1 MAHNVFE
8 DNNEFE
14 YEGTYN
20 TYLVN
25 MDDGTFISTDNPK
38 CNIEFFLDYS
48 TDDSDEPPKVE
59 IQIFEC
65 FPPTNLTIPRSSGTG
80 RKMLFDFLTLM
91 KERYPGIITAYLEAE
106 AYPDMS
112 LSKRQKTDYNKNII
126 EHQKKLESY
135 YNSLGFYSED
145 GDEYFTGNIDHIIDS
160 IQNYDI
166 MKDFNYDNLNIYVE
180 RKLLHDFDIPVHNQ
194 NVIEQV
200 DVGEK
205 RGREGGT
212 NKRKRKTNSN
222 KKKTNKRKRKTNK
235 RKKRTIT
242 NKRKK

>member
-1 MAHNVFE
+1 MAR
-8 DNNEFE
+8 NEFE
-14 YEGTYN
+14 YQGTHN
-20 TYLVN
+20 KYLVN
-25 MDDGTFISTDNPK
+25 MDYGTFISKDNEK
-38 CNIEFFLDYS
+38 CNIEFLLDYS

-65 FPPTNLTIPRSSGTG
+65 FPPTNLTIPRSSGIG

-91 KERYPGIITAYLEAE
+91 KERYPRIITAYLEAQ
-106 AYPDMS
+106 AYPDIS
-112 LSKRQKTDYNKNII
+112 LSKKQKTDYNNNII
-126 EHQKKLESY
+126 EHQKKIESY
-135 YNSLGFYSED
+135 YNSLGFNSED
-145 GDEYFTGNIDHIIDS
+145 GDEYFTGNIDFIIDS

-212 NKRKRKTNSN
+212 NKRK
-222 KKKTNKRKRKTNK
+222 KKTNKRKRKTIRK
-235 RKKRTIT
+235 RKSIRR
-242 NKRKK
+242 RKSRRSKSILTFKNLF